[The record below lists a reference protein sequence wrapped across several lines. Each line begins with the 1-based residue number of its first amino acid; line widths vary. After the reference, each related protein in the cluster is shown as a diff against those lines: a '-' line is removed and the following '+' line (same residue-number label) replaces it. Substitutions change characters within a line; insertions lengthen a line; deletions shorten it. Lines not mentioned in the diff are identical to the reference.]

1 VQAVATVHRHH
12 RSSPVTPFTVGVI
25 GLVGGPVVKAIVE
38 GAGVVVG
45 STVEGFLVPDEQD
58 DDGNVVMDLRFRVVE

>member
-1 VQAVATVHRHH
+1 MQAVATVHRHH